1 MNSYGIC
8 ILGADATVGKG
19 GGGFHLK
26 YIFNAL
32 DVSEDHI
39 ASQNSRDH
47 FVSSVWEDTCSFSA
61 LMHMEFFSCDCK
73 IHGSTTL
80 EIKCWKKY

>member
-1 MNSYGIC
+1 MVNSGGIC
-8 ILGADATVGKG
+8 ILGVDVTVG
-19 GGGFHLK
+19 FYFYLE

-61 LMHMEFFSCDCK
+61 LMHMGFFSFVCK

-80 EIKCWKKY
+80 KI